1 MKKNIKYFMM
11 AAVALL
17 SMSACNNE
25 MDEQQINTVKGEPV
39 KFQMTTT
46 RTSTG
51 TDYTTTF
58 VKGDAVGIFAFE
70 RNTNGTD
77 GNPAVTNAKYVLS
90 TDGTTWEPANPE
102 NAAYA
107 DPNIAFNYYAYYPY
121 QEGASTPQSINMA
134 VKLDQS
140 TDVANYNT
148 SDVLTAQNRSAEA
161 NSTTVPLNFKHA
173 FALVQVN
180 LEGDASDK
188 DAIVTILNVFPEA
201 SLNLQHTDGAK
212 AAGEAKGVQSAVK
225 MYSLPE
231 INQIENA
238 ARFAFRAIVPA
249 QNISANTAL
258 LEIQSKGKTYR
269 FTYSTAV
276 DYVAEASRII
286 NVTLGNSPTKN
297 TISFPASDMTV
308 DKWGTTTTVEG
319 EGNVEDVTPLVPE
332 LTTENLLWYYYD
344 SDSKTPNT
352 SNKWF
357 AYTNKKTTDPKTIII
372 SIDKENETPTINYS
386 IGENINKDLLNW
398 NNSSFGFTLDNLTKD
413 IYELSFDLK
422 VDNTTESILSTSN
435 KVGLSV
441 FARSPKYKGSTDD
454 IGGFLIVGYKE
465 SETQGTSLTYATLT
479 TGDTWT
485 TDKIKIRFNLNKY
498 IKGPAV
504 STPTDFATTSDNLI
518 QQVHFGMTY
527 NGTNLKHKIHIRNV
541 KLEKVTP
548 TPAQ

>member
-70 RNTNGTD
+70 RNANGSD

-90 TDGTTWEPANPE
+90 ADGTTWEPANPE

-148 SDVLTAQNRSAEA
+148 SDVLTAQNKSAEA

-201 SLNLQHTDGAK
+201 ALDLQYADGAK

-238 ARFAFRAIVPA
+238 DRFAFRAIVPA
-249 QNISANTAL
+249 QNVSANTVL

-269 FTYSTAV
+269 FTYSEEVKYIAG
-276 DYVAEASRII
+276 ASRII
-286 NVTLGNSPTKN
+286 NVTLGNPPAKN
-297 TISFPASDMTV
+297 TISFPASNMTV
-308 DKWGTTTTVEG
+308 DTWGTTEGGNGSGSVEEVVETTTKLDLSGEIKAGMVLKELGTWSKNKLNEKEDYWFTRVDATTTVVSFDETETAIKG
-319 EGNVEDVTPLVPE
+319 VNTEKRGAWGSTSFGYHCGTKVFERTKYELTFKVKSTITGNGVVGVGVRTSDDLKSFNISSLYKGLRNLAGINFTENE
-332 LTTENLLWYYYD
+332 LTTDNGWKTFSMTLDL
-344 SDSKTPNT
+344 SKASST
-352 SNKWF
+352 
-357 AYTNKKTTDPKTIII
+357 TNMTDQTAQDFLETTEDEVKGI
-372 SIDKENETPTINYS
+372 SIIFFNNLNNPQNNYNTF
-386 IGENINKDLLNW
+386 I
-398 NNSSFGFTLDNLTKD
+398 KD
-413 IYELSFDLK
+413 IMF
-422 VDNTTESILSTSN
+422 
-435 KVGLSV
+435 
-441 FARSPKYKGSTDD
+441 
-454 IGGFLIVGYKE
+454 
-465 SETQGTSLTYATLT
+465 
-479 TGDTWT
+479 
-485 TDKIKIRFNLNKY
+485 
-498 IKGPAV
+498 
-504 STPTDFATTSDNLI
+504 
-518 QQVHFGMTY
+518 
-527 NGTNLKHKIHIRNV
+527 
-541 KLEKVTP
+541 EKVMV
-548 TPAQ
+548 QQ

>member
-70 RNTNGTD
+70 RNANGSD

-90 TDGTTWEPANPE
+90 ADGTTWEPANPD

-201 SLNLQHTDGAK
+201 ALDLQYADGAK

-238 ARFAFRAIVPA
+238 DRFAFRAIVPA
-249 QNISANTAL
+249 QNVSANTVL

-269 FTYSTAV
+269 FTYSEEV
-276 DYVAEASRII
+276 KYVAGASRII
-286 NVTLGNSPTKN
+286 NVTLGNPPAKN
-297 TISFPASDMTV
+297 TISFPASNMTV
-308 DKWGTTTTVEG
+308 DTWGTTEGGNGSGSVE
-319 EGNVEDVTPLVPE
+319 EVVPIITDFT
-332 LTTENLLWYYYD
+332 LPIATATNFTETGQFAKENCFM
-344 SDSKTPNT
+344 TGNT
-352 SNKWF
+352 SYWFHRETNHTTPATKVTIEDNMLKITTLENKRG
-357 AYTNKKTTDPKTIII
+357 
-372 SIDKENETPTINYS
+372 S
-386 IGENINKDLLNW
+386 W
-398 NNSSFGFTLDNLTKD
+398 NNSSIGYHCYGKFEPTIYKVTLIVKSTIEATYKEGTTDRDNTKEGIVGIGFANSLDNKLFKM
-413 IYELSFDLK
+413 YNE
-422 VDNTTESILSTSN
+422 
-435 KVGLSV
+435 
-441 FARSPKYKGSTDD
+441 KGENWNRNIT
-454 IGGFLIVGYKE
+454 
-465 SETQGTSLTYATLT
+465 
-479 TGDTWT
+479 
-485 TDKIKIRFNLNKY
+485 
-498 IKGPAV
+498 
-504 STPTDFATTSDNLI
+504 
-518 QQVHFGMTY
+518 TY
-527 NGTNLKHKIHIRNV
+527 NGIINTTPTTKNFYIDLTTASSTGSTKEIKDYTSTQDEDYNTGINIILYNYTNLTIENSIYIESVHI
-541 KLEKVTP
+541 KKESLP
-548 TPAQ
+548 IQPAQ